1 MDLVERIN
9 SCRLFAQGKCPHQAR
24 MERVYLI
31 FQLNGD
37 GDVFE
42 SKAMCYLCPQETQ
55 SPEQSRNRSS
65 AS

>member
-31 FQLNGD
+31 FQLTGD

-42 SKAMCYLCPQETQ
+42 SKAMCYLCPQVNQ
-55 SPEQSRNRSS
+55 SPEQPRNRSPVS
-65 AS
+65 

>member
-31 FQLNGD
+31 FQLIGD

-42 SKAMCYLCPQETQ
+42 SKAMCYLCPQESK
-55 SPEQSRNRSS
+55 SPEQSPKR
-65 AS
+65 

>member
-31 FQLNGD
+31 FQLIGD
-37 GDVFE
+37 DDVFE
-42 SKAMCYLCPQETQ
+42 SKAMCYLCPQESQ
-55 SPEQSRNRSS
+55 SPEQSPKR
-65 AS
+65 